1 MFDNG
6 TIITDQGY
14 TWHCWFFGDSGVVR
28 VSPEALASHHQDIYR
43 HAHYA
48 FENLPLSYSE
58 FYRSGEVVIYR
69 WKNAAGQD
77 IVTIDI
83 IDSKNFRRGVRLL
96 AGDGQNRTGIHS

>member
-14 TWHCWFFGDSGVVR
+14 TWHCWLFRDGGVVR

-43 HAHYA
+43 HAQYA
-48 FENLPLSYSE
+48 FENLPWSYTE
-58 FYRSGEVVIYR
+58 FYRSGDVVVYR
-69 WKNAAGQD
+69 WKNGAAQD

-83 IDSKNFRRGVRLL
+83 IGSKNFRRGVRLH
-96 AGDGQNRTGIHS
+96 AEDGQNRTRIHS